1 MTSAAGYYIYAGF
14 VPLLKT
20 FLTILSGYV
29 LTRNGLWTP
38 QGAKGSA
45 VVNVNVAL
53 PCLVFSSIVPA
64 FNSTNIAFLGP
75 IFLMAFFYIFAGLL
89 MTLILREIVFV
100 PRQFRWGLIT
110 CGAMSNWNNLPTAVL
125 MTIFMHTPF
134 NGTPD
139 TQLGIAFI
147 AVFIVAFQISYFA
160 TGFWKTVAW
169 DFADADKVPFD
180 ENGYEIPESIKERWE
195 RRSRSMKMLWA
206 RIRGRKQPTV
216 EHDPEA
222 YGEDTTLTSPE
233 IEDQM
238 EKDIIHD
245 QEKAAASTEAEALAG
260 EPGLGRLHPPHPHP
274 HSQPHATPSTSAPT
288 KRLSP
293 TPSSTSVTLPP
304 SHANAPAPAPSSQ
317 PPSRFVPHFVRRWK
331 AQLAERLSPFTTRFA
346 RFWAHPASIPFHL
359 VWFMLKNSTSPV
371 TLSILLALP
380 ISLIQ
385 PLKALFVELEPGSK
399 YYGFA
404 LGPDGNPCLQF
415 ILNTASFIGGISV
428 PQGLMLLGN
437 SFARM
442 TIPRPITKLPIMA
455 ALGMTAIKCVILP
468 VAGVALT
475 QYLTFHT
482 SLIPPDAYALRF
494 VIMFLS
500 GTPGAVNQLVITQL
514 YSPDGKADTLAA
526 FLLVQYIFM
535 FIGSSALAAIILS
548 ML

>member
-20 FLTILSGYV
+20 FLTILAGFV
-29 LTRNGLWTP
+29 LTKNGLWTP

-64 FNSTNIAFLGP
+64 FNSSNITALAP

-89 MTLILREIVFV
+89 MTLILQEIVFV
-100 PRQFRWGLIT
+100 PRQFRWGLVT

-125 MTIFMHTPF
+125 LTVFMHAPF
-134 NGTPD
+134 SGTAD

-147 AVFIVAFQISYFA
+147 AVFIVAFQITYFA
-160 TGFWKTVAW
+160 TGFWKTVRY
-169 DFADADKVPFD
+169 DFADPDKVPLD
-180 ENGYEIPESIKERWE
+180 ENGYEIPETIKERWS
-195 RRSRSMKMLWA
+195 RRSRDMKAFWA
-206 RIRGRKQPTV
+206 RVRSGKQKDV
-216 EHDPEA
+216 AHDPEA
-222 YGEDTTLTSPE
+222 FGEETK
-233 IEDQM
+233 IEH
-238 EKDIIHD
+238 DIEERMLRE
-245 QEKAAASTEAEALAG
+245 QEKAAGSTEAEALAG
-260 EPGLGRLHPPHPHP
+260 EPGLGPLHPTH
-274 HSQPHATPSTSAPT
+274 HAQHHVASTSTAE
-288 KRLSP
+288 KLSP
-293 TPSSTSVTLPP
+293 SNSTTNVTVPAMAVP
-304 SHANAPAPAPSSQ
+304 EPAQAQTAPAY
-317 PPSRFVPHFVRRWK
+317 SRFVPHFVRRLHVRFVQAMEPITTPWK
-331 AQLAERLSPFTTRFA
+331 K
-346 RFWAHPASIPFHL
+346 FWAHSSSLPLHV
-359 VWFMLKNSTSPV
+359 VWFMLKNASSPV
-371 TLSILLALP
+371 TLSIVLALP

-385 PLKALFVELEPGSK
+385 PLKALFVQLEPGDR

-404 LGPDGNPCLQF
+404 LGPDGNPCLEF
-415 ILNTASFIGGISV
+415 ILNTASFMGGISV

-442 TIPRPITKLPIMA
+442 DIPRPITKLPLMA
-455 ALGMTAIKCVILP
+455 MLGMTAIKCVILP
-468 VAGVALT
+468 VCGVALT
-475 QYLTFHT
+475 QYLTYHT
-482 SLIPPDAYALRF
+482 SLIPPNALALRF

-535 FIGSSALAAIILS
+535 FIGSAALAAIILS

>member
-20 FLTILSGYV
+20 FLTILAGFV
-29 LTRNGLWTP
+29 LTKNGLWTP

-53 PCLVFSSIVPA
+53 PCLIFSSIVPA
-64 FNSTNIAFLGP
+64 FNSTNITYLGP

-89 MTLILREIVFV
+89 MTLVLREIVFV
-100 PRQFRWGLIT
+100 PRQFQWGLVT
-110 CGAMSNWNNLPTAVL
+110 CGTMSNWNNLPTAVL
-125 MTIFMHTPF
+125 MTVFMHAPF
-134 NGTPD
+134 SGTAD

-147 AVFIVAFQISYFA
+147 AVFIVAFQITYFA
-160 TGFWKTVAW
+160 TGFWKTVKY
-169 DFADADKVPFD
+169 DFEGADKVPLD
-180 ENGYEIPESIKERWE
+180 EDGCEIPESIRERWS
-195 RRSRSMKMLWA
+195 RRSNAMKRFWA
-206 RIRGRKQPTV
+206 GVRNGKQK
-216 EHDPEA
+216 EAARDPEA
-222 YGEDTTLTSPE
+222 FGEETK
-233 IEDQM
+233 IEHETEDR
-238 EKDIIHD
+238 IIHE
-245 QEKAAASTEAEALAG
+245 QEKAAGSSEAEALAG
-260 EPGLGRLHPPHPHP
+260 EPGLGPLHPPHHV
-274 HSQPHATPSTSAPT
+274 ASTSTAE
-288 KRLSP
+288 KLSP
-293 TPSSTSVTLPP
+293 SESSTSVT
-304 SHANAPAPAPSSQ
+304 APAPEPAPAQS
-317 PPSRFVPHFVRRWK
+317 PSANSRHMPHFVRRLQVRCVQAMKPITTPWK
-331 AQLAERLSPFTTRFA
+331 L
-346 RFWAHPASIPFHL
+346 FWNHPSSMPLHV

-371 TLSILLALP
+371 TLCIVIALP

-385 PLKALFVELEPGSK
+385 PLKALFVQLDPGDR

-404 LGPDGNPCLQF
+404 LGPDGNPCLEF

-442 TIPRPITKLPIMA
+442 DIPRPITKLPIFAM
-455 ALGMTAIKCVILP
+455 LGMTAIKCVILP
-468 VAGVALT
+468 VCGVALT
-475 QYLTFHT
+475 QYLTYHT
-482 SLIPPDAYALRF
+482 SLIPPDALALRF

-548 ML
+548 LL